1 MVGDM
6 HLGVGHAAA
15 MLRWTCVMGLGVA
28 RLRDESVSMSAC
40 PHVALL
46 RDESVSMSACP
57 HVALLRDESVSMSA
71 CERARAHMHCAR
83 TRAGL

>member
-46 RDESVSMSACP
+46 RDESVSMSAC
-57 HVALLRDESVSMSA
+57 
-71 CERARAHMHCAR
+71 ERARAHMHCAR